1 MHDPNRKVDKLK
13 QLKKKLLL
21 FKLNIFIFQFYS
33 LISISFAIYKKKTLK
48 KVYIFFTFLLKKPIQ
63 PAVNAC

>member
-33 LISISFAIYKKKTLK
+33 LISISFAI
-48 KVYIFFTFLLKKPIQ
+48 
-63 PAVNAC
+63 